1 MNYDEDPEA
10 QQSNASGNSTS
21 LTIINEQTAE
31 TAAQDDGSEKKINLW
46 TMMKR
51 LINIIFDFNDII
63 NTLSHHVEKPSNTSV
78 PLGNDEVL
86 ELKHSLNISRPRTF
100 QCPSQAC
107 QGKGK

>member
-1 MNYDEDPEA
+1 
-10 QQSNASGNSTS
+10 
-21 LTIINEQTAE
+21 
-31 TAAQDDGSEKKINLW
+31 
-46 TMMKR
+46 MMKR

-86 ELKHSLNISRPRTF
+86 ELKHSLNISRPRTLP
-100 QCPSQAC
+100 CPSKAC